1 MGIYITV
8 QTNAAAVMYCVST
21 YIFIYMEPELTFS
34 LVRSLTGRIL
44 IIINICL
51 FVSTQEKQTI
61 EYTGSGIRLLG
72 NKTPYTDKIRLV
84 EIKK

>member
-1 MGIYITV
+1 
-8 QTNAAAVMYCVST
+8 
-21 YIFIYMEPELTFS
+21 MEPELTFS

-61 EYTGSGIRLLG
+61 DYTGIRLLG

-84 EIKK
+84 EINNKINPFFIFGFHANEIKACLAY